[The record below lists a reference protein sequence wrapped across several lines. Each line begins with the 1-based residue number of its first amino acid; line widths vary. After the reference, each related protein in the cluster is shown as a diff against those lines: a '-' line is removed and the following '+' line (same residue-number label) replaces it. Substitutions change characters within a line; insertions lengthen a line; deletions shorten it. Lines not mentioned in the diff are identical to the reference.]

1 MTKHKGGATI
11 NRGGASKPT
20 KEERDAEF
28 DVTGNVAEKG
38 ENPSPGD
45 RERGE
50 TTSAERG
57 SAESGG
63 AADFD
68 AAHERAS

>member
-11 NRGGASKPT
+11 NQGGASTPT
-20 KEERDAEF
+20 RDERDAEF

-38 ENPSPGD
+38 EKPSPGG

-50 TTSAERG
+50 TT

-68 AAHERAS
+68 AAHDRAS